1 MADGQNPFRL
11 FMVLE
16 DRVRLCRDW
25 VAMGRPI
32 PLVEHP
38 VF

>member
-1 MADGQNPFRL
+1 MFV
-11 FMVLE
+11 VLE
-16 DRVRLCRDW
+16 ERARLYRDW

-38 VF
+38 VFSREG